1 MKVKTYEERKKF
13 ILSLEDRAYM
23 YPFTPSNENIIDVY
37 SEFAGAKVD
46 RLYRC
51 NLLRN
56 DFKRMYKE
64 KILQRVPLG
73 ICSFGSTGEGNPRWV
88 YIYFTKKSPL
98 WKETSLNNTE

>member
-51 NLLRN
+51 N
-56 DFKRMYKE
+56 Y
-64 KILQRVPLG
+64 
-73 ICSFGSTGEGNPRWV
+73 
-88 YIYFTKKSPL
+88 
-98 WKETSLNNTE
+98 